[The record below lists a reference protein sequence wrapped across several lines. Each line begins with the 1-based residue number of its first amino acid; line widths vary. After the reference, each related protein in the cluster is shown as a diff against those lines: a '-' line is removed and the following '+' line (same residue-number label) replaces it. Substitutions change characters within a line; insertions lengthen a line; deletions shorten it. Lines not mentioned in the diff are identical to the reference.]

1 MWCGLESISLNWWQW
16 AVWQVGFIS
25 GCMADG
31 VHFRVY
37 GRWGSFQGVWQMEFI
52 SGCIADGVHFR
63 VYGRWGS
70 FRNAVT

>member
-1 MWCGLESISLNWWQW
+1 MVWVGVHFVELV
-16 AVWQVGFIS
+16 AV
-25 GCMADG
+25 GCMAEE